1 MPAFV
6 CEVRVGLGASTKAEL
21 ARRLTEF
28 VNEVILSD
36 LDLISVIFHDL
47 PADNTFRAGVA
58 THEAVIFGHIRKGR
72 STEAVSRLGLGLS
85 RIWSEVTGMSEDQVE
100 IAICEYP
107 AASTFRYGA
116 RLPEPP
122 TV

>member
-6 CEVRVGLGASTKAEL
+6 CEVRVGLDAATKAEL
-21 ARRLTEF
+21 ARRMTEV
-28 VNEVILSD
+28 VNEAILSD

-47 PADNTFRAGVA
+47 PPDSTFRGGVA

-72 STEAVSRLGLGLS
+72 SPDAISQLGLGLS
-85 RIWSEVTGMSEDQVE
+85 RIWSEVTGVSEDQIE
-100 IAICEYP
+100 IAIAEYP
-107 AASTFRYGA
+107 AAFTFRYGA

-122 TV
+122 NV